1 MQEEPL
7 HLLITG
13 PTAVGKTE
21 YINKIAE
28 AENLDIISAD
38 SIQIYRGM
46 DIGSAKPDSTT
57 LKKIKH
63 HLIDIVNPDEIFGLS
78 EFLTQTKELL
88 NEYSNNN
95 QKVIISGGTGLFI
108 KALRQNFSLP
118 QTIRD
123 DKFRNRLT
131 KEAEEFGGEI
141 LHKRLKE
148 KDPEAATRIF
158 PNDIYRLVRA
168 LEVFELTGK
177 AITGLQ
183 DQEEIPRTDIKTI
196 CLLRP
201 REVLYERCN
210 LRVEQM
216 LESGLIQEVDSL
228 LKKGYSKDLASM
240 KAVGY
245 KEIIP
250 YLDGEYDYTTM
261 KETLQRNTR
270 RLVKKQLTWF
280 RSFKDM
286 EIINLV

>member
-123 DKFRNRLT
+123 DKIRNRLT

-216 LESGLIQEVDSL
+216 LELGLIQEVESL
-228 LKKGYSKDLASM
+228 LKKGYSKNLASM

-286 EIINLV
+286 EIINLG